1 VIKDGDSNAASQVPL
16 SDASSAAD
24 LVPAAHET
32 IASRVDAPTSNSDNS
47 TPMLDVHAPH
57 ESIHTGKDFLIHIA
71 TICVGLLI
79 AVALEQTVEAVHH
92 RHQREQ
98 LLVSL
103 DHDTRATL
111 RDTDFIIDE
120 YHRRIQ
126 WNRTRIEQVQ
136 VALGSRKPLAQAAPD
151 EGALITIPADPAWEA
166 ARASGMIPLFSQGE
180 IAAYSEVAD
189 VIGRARPRF
198 DMERDADSKRR
209 AFEQRYESVSGDM
222 AANYRLDSPADLQVY
237 LDLLLADERALEGS
251 RFMAAVIRGAEA
263 AILEGARDHDR
274 IEDREMATLKSLPK

>member
-1 VIKDGDSNAASQVPL
+1 MPDRAEPQFPQLPVDSQRVEAP
-16 SDASSAAD
+16 SDTEAF
-24 LVPAAHET
+24 
-32 IASRVDAPTSNSDNS
+32 S
-47 TPMLDVHAPH
+47 TPENSEAMLDVHASH
-57 ESIHTGKDFLIHIA
+57 ESIHTWKDFLIHIA

-79 AVALEQTVEAVHH
+79 ALALEQAVETVHH

-111 RDTDFIIDE
+111 RDTDFIIGE
-120 YHRRIQ
+120 YYRRMQ
-126 WNRTRIEQVQ
+126 WSRARIEQVQ
-136 VALGSRKPLAQAAPD
+136 AALASHKPLTQASPN
-151 EGALITIPADPAWEA
+151 ERALVTIPADPAWEA

-198 DMERDADSKRR
+198 DVERDAYSKRS
-209 AFEQRYESVSGDM
+209 AFEKRYESVSG
-222 AANYRLDSPADLQVY
+222 AATANYRLDLPADLQVY
-237 LDLLLADERALEGS
+237 LDLLLADESALEGS

-263 AILEGARDHDR
+263 AILEIGRAHV
-274 IEDREMATLKSLPK
+274 

>member
-126 WNRTRIEQVQ
+126 WNRTRIGQV
-136 VALGSRKPLAQAAPD
+136 QAAPD